1 VPDLAPPAPASPRAA
16 PADAGDDARW
26 LAAAF
31 APAALGGRYQAVREL
46 GRGSTGVVVLARE
59 RLLHRVVA
67 LKLLRPELAAVPA
80 AGERFRREARI
91 LAQLAPHPGV
101 VACLGYDELSTD
113 AGPLAVLAM
122 AYAPGETLA
131 ERLAARGRLP
141 WAEAARVLVAL
152 AATLAHA
159 HRHGV
164 VHRDLKPENV
174 LLAVDALPDAGEGAA
189 AAPAGRVLL
198 TDFGVAARPA
208 HDDPRGADHSAGT
221 PLYMAPE
228 QFAGEHAADPRSDVY
243 ALGALGYALLS
254 GAPPF
259 AGRSA
264 GALAV
269 QHMVRTVPPLAERA
283 PGAPAA
289 LVAAVER
296 CLAKEPDARWAT
308 AAELGAALGAAV
320 GGAAGR
326 PGYPG
331 VWARLRA
338 GLAARRAGGR
348 RRPPHLARPAHAR

>member
-1 VPDLAPPAPASPRAA
+1 MPAVAPAPAAPRPTAA
-16 PADAGDDARW
+16 PPDDAAW

-31 APAALGGRYQAVREL
+31 APAALGARYQPVREL
-46 GRGSTGVVVLARE
+46 GRGATGVVVLARE
-59 RLLHRVVA
+59 RLLHRAVA
-67 LKLLRPELAAVPA
+67 LKLLRPELAAAPSA
-80 AGERFRREARI
+80 RERFRREARI

-101 VACLGYDELSTD
+101 VACLGYDELATA
-113 AGPLAVLAM
+113 AGPLACLAM

-141 WAEAARVLVAL
+141 WAEAAAVLGAL

-174 LLAVDALPDAGEGAA
+174 LLAPGDALGATPNA
-189 AAPAGRVLL
+189 TGRMLL

-208 HDDPRGADHSAGT
+208 HDDPRAADHSAGT

-259 AGRSA
+259 AGRTA
-264 GALAV
+264 GELAV
-269 QHMVRTVPPLAERA
+269 QHLVRTVPPLAERA

-296 CLAKEPDARWAT
+296 CLAKEPDARWPT
-308 AAELGAALGAAV
+308 AA
-320 GGAAGR
+320 AAGEAIAAAAGGR
-326 PGYPG
+326 AATRRGA
-331 VWARLRA
+331 WARLRA
-338 GLAARRAGGR
+338 GVHRFIPLRDEVARPLSTPAGAV
-348 RRPPHLARPAHAR
+348 LAR